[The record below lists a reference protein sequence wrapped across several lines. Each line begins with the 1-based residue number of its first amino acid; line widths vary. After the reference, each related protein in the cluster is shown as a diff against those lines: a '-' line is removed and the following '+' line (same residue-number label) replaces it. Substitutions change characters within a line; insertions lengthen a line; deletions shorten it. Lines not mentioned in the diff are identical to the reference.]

1 MSSRPPG
8 SEVDGAGVTSG
19 GVDVAPKLSIESGNV
34 AMSQTSRLD
43 NRILAEK
50 DISFIPP
57 LGRSDWWSSPVEPL
71 LDRVVRTRRCEQVK
85 RESMT
90 RPAGPMALERPG
102 NS

>member
-34 AMSQTSRLD
+34 AMSQASRLD
-43 NRILAEK
+43 NRMLAEK

-57 LGRSDWWSSPVEPL
+57 IRTLRLVVFASRALAGSS
-71 LDRVVRTRRCEQVK
+71 
-85 RESMT
+85 
-90 RPAGPMALERPG
+90 RP
-102 NS
+102 NSTL